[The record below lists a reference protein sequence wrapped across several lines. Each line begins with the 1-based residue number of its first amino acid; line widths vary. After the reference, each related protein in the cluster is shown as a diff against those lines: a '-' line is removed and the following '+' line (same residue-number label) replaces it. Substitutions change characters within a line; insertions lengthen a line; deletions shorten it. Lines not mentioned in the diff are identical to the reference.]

1 MEAEIRLMSRRM
13 RDGAEHI
20 ARGVAEMCQ
29 EMGDPGGAAVAR
41 AIADGIAILPLFGDD
56 RGDDREYLRS
66 RIPVHPGVTR
76 EQDSGDVPA

>member
-56 RGDDREYLRS
+56 REYLRS